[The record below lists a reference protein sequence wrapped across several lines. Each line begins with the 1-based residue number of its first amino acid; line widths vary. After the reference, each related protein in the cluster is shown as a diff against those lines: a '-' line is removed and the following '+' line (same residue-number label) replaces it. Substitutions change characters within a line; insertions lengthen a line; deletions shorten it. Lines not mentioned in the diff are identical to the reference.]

1 MLLGH
6 FLPAVVDISLTKEL
20 AKSLA
25 EFRLTLMSSR
35 GQSSLIKED
44 VQINSVV
51 VLLSVEE

>member
-6 FLPAVVDISLTKEL
+6 FLSAVVDISLTKEL
-20 AKSLA
+20 VKSLV
-25 EFRLTLMSSR
+25 EFRLTIMNSR